1 MKTIEN
7 GRLCSQNDQD
17 IVVFLIGAKINKWWL
32 LPFALPVLIRMR
44 SMQKELLDDPQS
56 GLLGLQSFGSMDVQY
71 WRSVE
76 DLHKY
81 AEAADK
87 HHKPTWKKFYQKLF
101 RNASVG
107 VWHETFIVSKGHYES
122 IYVNMP
128 RLGLGKWAPLHEA
141 TGSLAS
147 SRGRLAAYYDSAS
160 EKGLSAA

>member
-1 MKTIEN
+1 MRTIES

-44 SMQKELLDDPQS
+44 SMQKELLDDPDS
-56 GLLGLQSFGSMDVQY
+56 GLLGLQSFGGMDVQY

-76 DLHKY
+76 DLHRY
-81 AEAADK
+81 AEAGDK

-107 VWHETFIVSKGHYES
+107 VWHETFIVPAGHYES
-122 IYVNMP
+122 VYVNMP
-128 RLGLGKWAPLHEA
+128 RLGLGKCTPLQEA
-141 TGSLAS
+141 IGSLSS
-147 SRGRLAAYYDSAS
+147 SRGRLATYYAS
-160 EKGLSAA
+160 TSTKSLSAA